1 MQVRQITFVGFG
13 LLASSFASAIKQ
25 AALPIRIRAVSA
37 PGTLAR
43 ARQLGLADEFF
54 DYDSV
59 AEWVSG
65 SDLILLCSPIISI
78 IEMLEKMAAVTPE
91 QKILVSD
98 IGSTKQLICESGAK
112 LPSPFLFVGGHPM
125 AGSEKRSLEFHDP
138 ALFENAYWFLCPD
151 ENTPESVYAPLT
163 ELIQMLGSEPVLLS
177 AKRHDAVM
185 AWLSHMPQMVSS
197 TLAGNLP
204 PRLAEKNDQHFAGRG
219 FRDMTR
225 IAASSWNMWHDIL
238 KTNHREILT
247 AFSEFADSVEST
259 KNALKHFLK
268 DEESVHDIFSR
279 GNAGRASLFTPGRN
293 LGSKFFEITVQL
305 ADKPGTIISVLQP
318 LAEAGLNVR
327 DIELMKVRENIA
339 GTLLLAFKTQN
350 EAEKALEV
358 LAHLGFK
365 ADARQ

>member
-1 MQVRQITFVGFG
+1 MVRQITFVGFG
-13 LLASSFASAIKQ
+13 LLASSFASAIRQ
-25 AALPIRIRAVSA
+25 AALPVRIRAVSA
-37 PGTLAR
+37 PETLAR
-43 ARQLGLADEFF
+43 AQELGLADEFF

-65 SDLILLCSPIISI
+65 SDLILLCSPIVHI
-78 IEMLEKMAAVTPE
+78 MDTLRKMAAITPE
-91 QKILVSD
+91 KTILVSD
-98 IGSTKQLICESGAK
+98 IGSTKQQICECGAQ
-112 LPSPFLFVGGHPM
+112 LPVPFVFVGGHPM

-138 ALFENAYWFLCPD
+138 SLFENAYWFLCPE
-151 ENTPESVYAPLT
+151 ENVPENVYAPLT
-163 ELIQMLGSEPVLLS
+163 ELIRMLGSEPVLLS
-177 AKRHDAVM
+177 AKRHDAAM

-204 PRLAEKNDQHFAGRG
+204 PRLMEKNDQHFAGRG

-225 IAASSWNMWHDIL
+225 IAGSHWNMWHDIL
-238 KTNHREILT
+238 KTNHREVLK
-247 AFSEFADSVEST
+247 AFSEFADSVEVT
-259 KNALKHFLK
+259 KNALEHFLEN
-268 DEESVHDIFSR
+268 EESVHEIFLR
-279 GNAGRASLFTPGRN
+279 GNTGRDSLFTPGRN
-293 LGSKFFEITVQL
+293 SGSKFFEITVQL
-305 ADKPGTIISVLQP
+305 ADKPGTIISVMQP

-350 EAEKALEV
+350 EAEKALNI